1 MYISS
6 GNHSGIISSVS
17 ESADVFLIL
26 CHGHRI
32 SGLGCSDWIFMYVDR
47 VSKYAVTKIQTIS
60 HINIRGFINSNVLN
74 VGYLIHP

>member
-1 MYISS
+1 MYSS
-6 GNHSGIISSVS
+6 SENHSGLISSVS

-32 SGLGCSDWIFMYVDR
+32 AGPGCSDWILMYVER
-47 VSKYAVTKIQTIS
+47 VSKYVVNKIQNIS

-74 VGYLIHP
+74 VGSLIHP